1 MKLNTFFQRL
11 GYDIESRELML
22 PYIHKWK
29 SWYKGNVAS
38 FHYYNVYNGA
48 KTIKLKR
55 KTLNMGK
62 KITQDFASYLMNEKV
77 KFNFKDDNTSIAMNT
92 ILDDNDFY
100 VLANEGIEKACA
112 LGTGAFVLSLTD
124 LIYDENNGYINSNE
138 AKLKIEFAT
147 ADKIIPLS
155 YRGTNIVEC
164 AFAVQRRINNKNV
177 LVVTTHTKENEVY
190 IIKNYLLKINK
201 GGDLTDITDELED
214 SLKEFNTQSDLP
226 WFSIIRPNIVNN
238 LEDDSPFGISVF
250 ANAIDEMEGIDIAYD
265 SFVNEFTLGKKR
277 IFVESEL
284 LKVDP
289 STGVDKL
296 VFDTN
301 DVVFHQLP
309 ERSEFDGNTKS
320 PITESNMQL
329 RINEHKEGIQLN
341 LNLLSS
347 KVGMGDNMYKFDARG
362 VTTATQVISEESEL
376 YRTIKKYEII
386 LENALVDLL
395 KTIAYISTTFLGMK
409 ANGEDIT
416 IDFDDSIIEDKAETK
431 RQAMLE
437 VNAGLIDAVEYF
449 MITRNFTEEQ
459 ATQYVEKIKKRI
471 PQQEEMPEEE

>member
-11 GYDIESRELML
+11 GYDIEPRETML

-38 FHYYNVYNGA
+38 FHYYNVYNGT

-62 KITQDFASYLMNEKV
+62 KIPQDFAGYLMNEKV
-77 KFNFKDDNTSIAMNT
+77 KFNFKDDNTIAAMNT
-92 ILDDNDFY
+92 ILDENDFY
-100 VLANEGIEKACA
+100 VLANEGVEKTCA

-124 LIYDENNGYINSNE
+124 LIYDENSGFISSDE

-155 YRGTNIVEC
+155 YKGTDITEC

-177 LVVTTHTKENEVY
+177 LVVTTHTKEDGVY
-190 IIKNYLLKINK
+190 VIKNYLLKINK
-201 GGDLTDITDELED
+201 GGDLTDITDELEE
-214 SLKEFNTQSDLP
+214 SLREFNTQSELP

-277 IFVESEL
+277 IFVESDL

-289 STGVDKL
+289 YSGQEKL

-309 ERSEFDGNTKS
+309 ETGDFDGKKM
-320 PITESNMQL
+320 PITESNMAL

-347 KVGMGDNMYKFDARG
+347 KVGMGDNMYKFDSHG
-362 VTTATQVISEESEL
+362 VTTATQVISEESNL

-386 LENALVDLL
+386 LENALVDLF

-409 ANGEDIT
+409 ANGEEIT

-437 VNAGLIDAVEYF
+437 VNAGLIDAIEYF
-449 MITRNFTEEQ
+449 MITRNYTEEQ
-459 ATQYVEKIKKRI
+459 AIQYVEKIKKRT
-471 PQQEEMPEEE
+471 PKQEEPLEEE